1 MDITQ
6 FMKPVD
12 NLFISINENKGVLI
26 LIIILLGIYLI
37 QFNEYIIKNATYLFD
52 NNLFRLIIFIIISYI
67 SGSSPALGISLAI
80 IMLTSMQI
88 ITTLKFKEEI
98 KQENFR
104 QFNQHDN
111 LDIQSY
117 NPHEMYLSEPLKMQ
131 KDLNP
136 YADYDKKLIT
146 PTDYYMQMIKKGK
159 ILLDNS
165 YDLEQD
171 LSKRYDQR
179 EDNISNITKRQGV
192 ELISSGLNRLQK
204 SNNGEYNIFN
214 DDKQSAKFI
223 KYSKLLENIS
233 NDPGILASYNELLY
247 NYDKLITS
255 QHDDKT
261 FNILLNKV
269 YLSDLDLLET
279 IYKVKKNNLSDDK
292 KLLIDNQFNKI
303 KQTKLE
309 NSDLINELKLIS
321 SLLEQ

>member
-12 NLFISINENKGVLI
+12 NLFISINENKGMLI

-37 QFNEYIIKNATYLFD
+37 QFNEYIIENATYLFD

-88 ITTLKFKEEI
+88 ITTLKFKKEI

-111 LDIQSY
+111 LDIQQY
-117 NPHEMYLSEPLKMQ
+117 GPHEMYLSEPLKMQ

-136 YADYDKKLIT
+136 YVDYDKKLIT

-159 ILLDNS
+159 VLLDNS

-171 LSKRYDQR
+171 LSKRYDIR
-179 EDNISNITKRQGV
+179 EDNISSITKKQGI
-192 ELISSGLNRLQK
+192 ELINSGLNRLQK
-204 SNNGEYNIFN
+204 SNNGEYNILN

-261 FNILLNKV
+261 FDILLNKV

-279 IYKVKKNNLSDDK
+279 IYKVKKNNLSDEK

-303 KQTKLE
+303 KQTKYE

-321 SLLEQ
+321 SLLE

>member
-12 NLFISINENKGVLI
+12 NLFISINENKGMLI

-37 QFNEYIIKNATYLFD
+37 QFNEYIIENATYLFD

-88 ITTLKFKEEI
+88 ITTLKFKKEI

-111 LDIQSY
+111 LDIQQY
-117 NPHEMYLSEPLKMQ
+117 GPHEMYLSEPLKMQ

-136 YADYDKKLIT
+136 YVDYDKKLIT

-159 ILLDNS
+159 VLLDNS

-171 LSKRYDQR
+171 LSKRYDIR
-179 EDNISNITKRQGV
+179 EDNISSITKKQGI
-192 ELISSGLNRLQK
+192 ELINSGLNRLQK
-204 SNNGEYNIFN
+204 SNNGEYNILN

-261 FNILLNKV
+261 FDILLNKV

-279 IYKVKKNNLSDDK
+279 IYKVKKNNLSDEK

-303 KQTKLE
+303 KQTKFE

-321 SLLEQ
+321 SLLE